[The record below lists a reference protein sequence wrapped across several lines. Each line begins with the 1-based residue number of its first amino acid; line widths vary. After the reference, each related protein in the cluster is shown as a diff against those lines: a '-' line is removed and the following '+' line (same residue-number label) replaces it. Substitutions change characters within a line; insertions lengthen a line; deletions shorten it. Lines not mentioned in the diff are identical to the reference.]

1 MKICLLV
8 LLGLLLAGC
17 SPPPIYEIHA
27 VHGSA
32 GERWIVLNRFTGTT
46 LYCIGNEGGSDCWES
61 KIIREERS
69 IEEHVAP
76 EASPSSQ

>member
-1 MKICLLV
+1 MKICLLA

-27 VHGSA
+27 VHVSA

-46 LYCIGNEGGSDCWES
+46 LYCIGNDGGSDCWKS
-61 KIIREERS
+61 KIKEPVE

>member
-8 LLGLLLAGC
+8 LVGFLLAGC

-27 VHGSA
+27 VQHTPA
-32 GERWIVLNRFTGTT
+32 GELRWIVLNRFTGTT
-46 LYCIGNEGGSDCWES
+46 RFCIGNEGGSDCWES
-61 KIIREERS
+61 KIKGPAAEVEF
-69 IEEHVAP
+69 AP